1 MAVRS
6 MAVHTFQTMRT
17 VGASVSPPLQ
27 VPPIE
32 EEDDGT

>member
-17 VGASVSPPLQ
+17 VGSPVVPPLEIQ
-27 VPPIE
+27 AF
-32 EEDDGT
+32 EEDEDGT